1 MTPHRQLECVLNIC
15 ERHVNVLEIIER
27 GKMLCLCKTWNTCL
41 ISNKKN
47 GFDGFPPLLEHCNW
61 WYCPTSLF
69 PCFRNY
75 FVHLPCR
82 CTFADF
88 NVFCKSLPGRSMQL
102 LQPGIPQL
110 RPQSRLASNPSRGQS
125 PQPLSKLPNLDM
137 TSVSA
142 YWSAA
147 SRTTQTRTTMM
158 ALKTLSSPLSPVER
172 SCYYASLGLSLVEM
186 LIIIM
191 IICSDLVTLLP
202 YRSTAGGGTW
212 SNKLPYFALQ
222 LIST

>member
-1 MTPHRQLECVLNIC
+1 MRAEYLRKTRKCAGNHR
-15 ERHVNVLEIIER
+15 
-27 GKMLCLCKTWNTCL
+27 TWQNAL
-41 ISNKKN
+41 FVQNLKHMFNFEQKN

-147 SRTTQTRTTMM
+147 SQTTQTRTTMM
-158 ALKTLSSPLSPVER
+158 ALKTLCLCDYVPVTSSSEPEARQIHHESSFLEKR
-172 SCYYASLGLSLVEM
+172 
-186 LIIIM
+186 
-191 IICSDLVTLLP
+191 
-202 YRSTAGGGTW
+202 RR
-212 SNKLPYFALQ
+212 
-222 LIST
+222 

>member
-1 MTPHRQLECVLNIC
+1 MRAEYLRKTRKCAGNHR
-15 ERHVNVLEIIER
+15 
-27 GKMLCLCKTWNTCL
+27 TWQNAL
-41 ISNKKN
+41 FVQNLKHMFNFEQKN

-110 RPQSRLASNPSRGQS
+110 RPQSRLASNPSRGRCQNC
-125 PQPLSKLPNLDM
+125 QIW
-137 TSVSA
+137 TWRASVL
-142 YWSAA
+142 
-147 SRTTQTRTTMM
+147 TG
-158 ALKTLSSPLSPVER
+158 
-172 SCYYASLGLSLVEM
+172 LGLTDDTNTDYDDGIEDAVEPTQPSRKKLLLRQSW
-186 LIIIM
+186 LII
-191 IICSDLVTLLP
+191 SWNANHHHDHLLRFGHTLAIP
-202 YRSTAGGGTW
+202 
-212 SNKLPYFALQ
+212 
-222 LIST
+222 